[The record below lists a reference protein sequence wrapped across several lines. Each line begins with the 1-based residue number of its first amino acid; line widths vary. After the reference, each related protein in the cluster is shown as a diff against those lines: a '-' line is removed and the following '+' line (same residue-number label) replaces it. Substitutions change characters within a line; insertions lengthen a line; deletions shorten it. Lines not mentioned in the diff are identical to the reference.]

1 MCKCA
6 NTRKIFG
13 LGYNIERRKKNRQIV
28 NNDLPSL
35 LFVSHL
41 TDMMLQNTAMEFQAR
56 LKHYWQY

>member
-1 MCKCA
+1 MCKYQE
-6 NTRKIFG
+6 NIW